1 MIKLLTN
8 YNAVDC
14 DQPWSKEVSKEKRMK
29 QNQNCIDCVDTY
41 TSFGQIIDDAISRCP
56 EREAIIFEGERITY
70 GQLGQFVNQTSR
82 YMQRIGI
89 RKGSMVAVISR
100 NCPEFIITEF
110 ALYRLGAVAVKLNW
124 RLTPAEMA
132 YILELNNVTH
142 AFFQPE
148 KDAWGKELLETFDS
162 RVCFT
167 LMNSWDGRPGLR
179 ECIAG
184 EDGSPVEVAAQRE
197 DTACHL
203 HTSGTTGYPKCV
215 VHTHGGML
223 GELKSALKSYHY
235 PDGQRYQYIAQLFH
249 SAAIGAHLSL
259 ATGGTMILK
268 SRFVLDD
275 YMKTL
280 TEERVNAISVIPTI
294 LKWILDEFDQKRYDL
309 SALNTINYSTCPIP
323 PVLLERAISRLHC
336 KFYQS
341 YGMTEMNSIVTCLS
355 PEDHEIDGG
364 AHLTSVGRPIEGAE
378 VKIVDNDG
386 RECGTNEPGEIWVKG
401 PGCMKGYFKRPD
413 LNKEVFV
420 DGWYRTKDV
429 GYLDSY
435 GYLNLCGRADD
446 LIISGGENIYPGEIL
461 NIIMQLNNDIA
472 EAAVYGV
479 EDAVWGEH
487 VKASIVRMP
496 GSTITEDDIIQY
508 CRANMPSYR
517 VPKEVEF
524 LSELPKNSTG
534 KVLLTELRKKRA

>member
-1 MIKLLTN
+1 
-8 YNAVDC
+8 
-14 DQPWSKEVSKEKRMK
+14 
-29 QNQNCIDCVDTY
+29 
-41 TSFGQIIDDAISRCP
+41 
-56 EREAIIFEGERITY
+56 
-70 GQLGQFVNQTSR
+70 
-82 YMQRIGI
+82 
-89 RKGSMVAVISR
+89 
-100 NCPEFIITEF
+100 
-110 ALYRLGAVAVKLNW
+110 
-124 RLTPAEMA
+124 
-132 YILELNNVTH
+132 
-142 AFFQPE
+142 
-148 KDAWGKELLETFDS
+148 
-162 RVCFT
+162 
-167 LMNSWDGRPGLR
+167 
-179 ECIAG
+179 
-184 EDGSPVEVAAQRE
+184 
-197 DTACHL
+197 
-203 HTSGTTGYPKCV
+203 
-215 VHTHGGML
+215 
-223 GELKSALKSYHY
+223 
-235 PDGQRYQYIAQLFH
+235 
-249 SAAIGAHLSL
+249 
-259 ATGGTMILK
+259 
-268 SRFVLDD
+268 
-275 YMKTL
+275 
-280 TEERVNAISVIPTI
+280 
-294 LKWILDEFDQKRYDL
+294 
-309 SALNTINYSTCPIP
+309 
-323 PVLLERAISRLHC
+323 
-336 KFYQS
+336 
-341 YGMTEMNSIVTCLS
+341 MTEMNSIVTCLS